1 MTPKNT
7 LWALLALMLAGGM
20 AEALYAASH
29 MKMPA
34 WWTLLIAFLLN
45 FLPYYWY
52 RQDSEARLFRRSRWM
67 NTVVVGIGPVGIPV
81 YLFRSREK
89 GTRLRALAR
98 MSGFVLAM
106 MGATVM
112 GAVAFFMMPG

>member
-7 LWALLALMLAGGM
+7 LWALLALMLATGM
-20 AEALYAASH
+20 AEALYAAAH
-29 MKMPA
+29 MTMPA
-34 WWTLLIAFLLN
+34 WWILLSAFLLS

-52 RQDSEARLFRRSRWM
+52 RQDSEARHFPRSRLM

-81 YLFRSREK
+81 YLYCSRDK
-89 GTRLRALAR
+89 GLRLRALAR

-106 MGATVM
+106 VGAAAMGAI
-112 GAVAFFMMPG
+112 AFFLMPG